1 METLIK
7 LFSTKEGEIFRFL
20 KNFYNT
26 NNEFENVKN
35 SDLEWTIKYENPVEM
50 ADLIGIYIEN
60 FQDYKLTMWV
70 SLDKDVLINITDKNA
85 DDVIRYLY
93 ERFPY

>member
-7 LFSTKEGEIFRFL
+7 LFSTKEGEIYRFL

-35 SDLEWTIKYENPVEM
+35 SDLEWTIKYENPIEM